1 MGNTAID
8 GIDNQEL
15 YSRYNAL
22 QTHIYDAV
30 EIFISITNFILDFN
44 VCTIISLNNSSVLEQ
59 LNPTNNRGLFVVSR
73 NNKSHFFTAST

>member
-30 EIFISITNFILDFN
+30 EILQTSYLILM
-44 VCTIISLNNSSVLEQ
+44 CAQ
-59 LNPTNNRGLFVVSR
+59 
-73 NNKSHFFTAST
+73 